1 MIIDPLSDVLKEGSF
16 RNSSKNHLCQSG
28 CLELYVTL
36 GLGTNIRESSTVHR
50 TKLVNIENHLAR
62 LEKQSNELCKIL

>member
-36 GLGTNIRESSTVHR
+36 GLGRKFNCTQDKIGQYRESSG
-50 TKLVNIENHLAR
+50 
-62 LEKQSNELCKIL
+62 KIREAI